1 MKQYAH
7 LVIILSK
14 IMILLSIN
22 KAMESI
28 FKWNTLAL
36 HVHCLVT
43 SYDTVT
49 KLTVMNYILSHH
61 SILTRTNKYVVN
73 NSYVSRFFLIYL
85 HINAMFSIDTL
96 FGLH

>member
-1 MKQYAH
+1 
-7 LVIILSK
+7 
-14 IMILLSIN
+14 
-22 KAMESI
+22 MESI

-36 HVHCLVT
+36 HVHCLIT

-73 NSYVSRFFLIYL
+73 NCYATVKIFFNLPS
-85 HINAMFSIDTL
+85 HKCNV
-96 FGLH
+96 